1 MQTVPEEANMKSLI
15 ASVMCISLAIFT
27 SFGAIADD
35 GGSTYRMVC
44 SSCHGSGIFDAPT
57 LKDKAGWKPRLAKGM
72 ESLYAP
78 VTNGNCKKFVLDL
91 RKDLNEE
98 SIKAAI
104 DYMVAQVR

>member
-1 MQTVPEEANMKSLI
+1 MKSLKAVVIFIILALFASGGVI
-15 ASVMCISLAIFT
+15 AN
-27 SFGAIADD
+27 D

-57 LKDKAGWKPRLAKGM
+57 LGDKADWKPRLAKGM
-72 ESLYAP
+72 ENLYAP
-78 VTNGNCKKFVLDL
+78 LVNGKCQELIWDL
-91 RKDLNEE
+91 RKDLTED